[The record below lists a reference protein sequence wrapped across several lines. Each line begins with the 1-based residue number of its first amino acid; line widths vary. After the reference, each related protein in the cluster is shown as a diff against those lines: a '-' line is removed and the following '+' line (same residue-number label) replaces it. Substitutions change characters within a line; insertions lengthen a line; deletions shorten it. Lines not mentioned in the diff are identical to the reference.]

1 MKLPRIFLSGSR
13 VTGAVITII
22 ILSLEYGSG
31 FGFTDGFGN
40 GNGRVYW
47 KAWIWTWT
55 WTVQKKKS
63 CIGSVGFCFQ
73 RRWFGVPVYMYGN
86 VSSHLES

>member
-1 MKLPRIFLSGSR
+1 M
-13 VTGAVITII
+13 TETVITII
-22 ILSLEYGSG
+22 ILGLEYGSG

-40 GNGRVYW
+40 GIGRVFSIWRVYW
-47 KAWIWTWT
+47 MAWIWTWT
-55 WTVQKKKS
+55 WTVQKKS